1 MADSTS
7 SARGTGKNP
16 GAGMLGSLLTS
27 HGQFIATLDVA
38 AWLEERRIAQ
48 EFEVTPTPLEEMPGW
63 QFHPHTGNLG
73 HVSGKFFS
81 ICGLEGHSDYPEPG
95 NFHQPVISQP
105 EVGILGIL
113 AKRFDGILHFLMQAK
128 TEAGNVNGPQ
138 LSPTVQATR
147 SNYTQVHGGTRPR
160 YLEYFINRSHGRVL
174 TDQLQSEQGLFFFR
188 KRNRNVIVITEE
200 DVPVHEDFCWLTLGQ
215 IKRLLEHDNVVNMDA
230 RTVISAIP
238 LISRIDEASEWGLR
252 IWGSPQTYDEAVIAS
267 SVLKDGKYTIEE
279 VISWLTEIR
288 ATVEVVANL
297 APLSSVSGWVHQGGE
312 IRREDGGYFAV
323 TGITAESTSREVR
336 EWSQPLVKPS
346 SMGVFGFVTQRIR
359 GVLHFL
365 VQARMEPGLWNQI
378 ELAPT
383 IQHLSG
389 AVQHENS
396 AGPRYFDLLEEL
408 KQSGVRHSS
417 IQSEEGG
424 RFYHYQN
431 RYLVLEAPPET
442 LIDELPH
449 YRWMTLGQINL
460 LMMYGNY
467 LNIEARSLLACLALE
482 GSGRAS

>member
-1 MADSTS
+1 MVEIGSA
-7 SARGTGKNP
+7 ARGAGQSP

-27 HGQFIATLDVA
+27 QGQFIATADVA
-38 AWLEERRIAQ
+38 AWLDERRIAQ
-48 EFEVTPTPLEEMPGW
+48 QFEVTPIPLEEMPGW
-63 QFHPHTGNLG
+63 QFNPHTGNLG

-81 ICGLEGHSDYPEPG
+81 ICGLEGHSDYPQASAF
-95 NFHQPVISQP
+95 NQPVISQP

-188 KRNRNVIVITEE
+188 KRNRNVIVITDE

-215 IKRLLEHDNVVNMDA
+215 IKRLLAYDNVVNMDA
-230 RTVISAIP
+230 RTVVSAIP
-238 LISRIDEASEWGLR
+238 LISRMDEASEWGLR
-252 IWGSPQTYDEAVIAS
+252 IWGSPQTYDEAVMAS
-267 SVLKDGKYTIEE
+267 SVLKDGIHTIEE
-279 VISWLTEIR
+279 VISWLAEIR
-288 ATVEVVANL
+288 ATVEVAADL
-297 APLSSVSGWVHQGGE
+297 IPLSSVPGWAHQGGE
-312 IRREDGGYFAV
+312 IRRDDRDYFAV
-323 TGITAESTSREVR
+323 TGITAKSISREVR
-336 EWSQPLVKPS
+336 TWSQPLVKPS
-346 SMGVFGFVTQRIR
+346 SMGVLAFVTQRIR

-365 VQARMEPGLWNQI
+365 VQARTEPGLWNQV

-383 IQHLSG
+383 IQYLSG
-389 AVQHENS
+389 AVES
-396 AGPRYFDLLEEL
+396 ESTSGPRYLDLLEEL

-431 RYLVLEAPPET
+431 RYLVLEARPET
-442 LIDELPH
+442 VIKESPNYH
-449 YRWMTLGQINL
+449 WMTLGQLNL

-467 LNIEARSLLACLALE
+467 LNIEARSLLACLTL
-482 GSGRAS
+482 GDNG

>member
-1 MADSTS
+1 MTEPGSV
-7 SARGTGKNP
+7 ARGTRRSPN
-16 GAGMLGSLLTS
+16 AGMLGSLLTS

-38 AWLEERRIAQ
+38 AWLDERRVAQ
-48 EFEVTPTPLEEMPGW
+48 QFEVTSIPLEEMPGW

-81 ICGLEGHSDYPEPG
+81 IRGLEGYSDYPEASTF
-95 NFHQPVISQP
+95 NQPIISQP

-215 IKRLLEHDNVVNMDA
+215 IKRLLKHDNIVNMDA

-252 IWGSPQTYDEAVIAS
+252 IWGSPQTYDEAVLAS
-267 SVLKDGKYTIEE
+267 SVLKDGMHTIEE
-279 VISWLTEIR
+279 VISWLAQIR
-288 ATVEVVANL
+288 ATVEVAADLV
-297 APLSSVSGWVHQGGE
+297 PLSSVPGWAHQGGE
-312 IRREDGGYFAV
+312 IRREDGDYFVV
-323 TGITAESTSREVR
+323 TGITAKAASREVR
-336 EWSQPLVKPS
+336 TWSQPLVKPS
-346 SMGVFGFVTQRIR
+346 SMGVFAFVTQRIR

-365 VQARMEPGLWNQI
+365 VQARTEPGLWNQV

-389 AVQHENS
+389 AVEHEKA
-396 AGPRYFDLLEEL
+396 AGQRYLDLLEEL
-408 KQSGVRHSS
+408 KQGGIRHSS

-431 RYLVLEAPPET
+431 RYLVVEAPPDT
-442 LIDELPH
+442 VIDELPNFH
-449 YRWMTLGQINL
+449 WMTLGQINV

-467 LNIEARSLLACLALE
+467 LNIEARSLLACLAL
-482 GSGRAS
+482 GDDG